1 VDHRTDIFSLGVM
14 LYEMAT
20 GKRPF
25 GGASSV
31 ELLSSILKDKPPSL
45 SETKPGLPPRL
56 GQIVGRCLEKARE
69 DRLQTAS
76 AVLGELRVLRK
87 ALDSGATAS
96 PATGPERRPDASL
109 GRAEVP
115 WIVVMPLKAQG
126 ADPELAAFADG
137 LGEDIT
143 TGLSGFPHLHV
154 ISRHSALQHAGRTAD
169 VRAVGR
175 ELGAR
180 YALEGAVRKAG
191 SAVRVS
197 VQLLDAASGTHMWA
211 ETYDRDLA
219 GPGTFEVQDEIT
231 DRVVATVADPFGV
244 LVHSMAAAVLGKP
257 LAQLTATELVLRFF
271 AYWHQIRADEH
282 ARLRT
287 ALEQALEREPT
298 HPDAWAYLSRL
309 YSHEHQHRMNL
320 LPDSVERALKA
331 ARRAVEADRTC
342 QAGWEALAEA
352 SYFARDLGT
361 FRNAAER
368 AMALN
373 PRNTSTVA
381 LMGVLISYSGE
392 WDRGVGIMRRSME
405 LNPHHA
411 GWYHFPLFFDH
422 YRKREFDQALETTK
436 RINMPE
442 FFWTH
447 SAIAAASGRLGRT
460 EEARAALEALRRLLP
475 AYRDELGPTLGS
487 WILDTDVVERV
498 MEGVADAEVL
508 VAERPH
514 PTPAS
519 AVTPTSAS
527 GRAAA
532 STDSGATR
540 IQALAVLPFA
550 DMSQA
555 KDQEYLCEGMA
566 EEILNALT
574 RLPGLRVIARTSA
587 FRLRDEPD
595 LRKVGEALG
604 VDVVLQGSVRRADQR
619 LRITAQLVDVADD
632 SHIWSERFDRE
643 MTDVF
648 AIQDEIANAIVKKL
662 HVSLGTSEPSRR
674 PTENVAAYEA
684 LVEARH
690 FFSKHTPV
698 AAERALVCLRRAL
711 SLDPDYPDAL
721 VLHAF
726 YHFMMGY
733 MFANPLEVLPQVKR
747 LAGRALELD
756 PHHGEAQSAVAVAA
770 MWADW
775 DWLACERHHRRALE
789 LAPASARAHELYGL
803 SSLLATGR
811 LEEALAELDRAVEL
825 DPLSALYA
833 GNRGR
838 VLTCLR
844 RFAEA
849 EETCRRGLALDPGQ
863 LLVQVELIYALTF
876 QSRFE
881 EAVAMG
887 RKAIA
892 DNGPVKAPVNALAL
906 ALALAGERDE
916 AWRLLDAAGEAGR
929 AAYRSPLT
937 KGLVH
942 AVCSEMDD
950 AIECVQRA
958 VDERDPLLLYLKV
971 HPMFDALRAD
981 PRYPELLRRVNLDNG
996 GQA

>member
-1 VDHRTDIFSLGVM
+1 M
-14 LYEMAT
+14 L
-20 GKRPF
+20 
-25 GGASSV
+25 
-31 ELLSSILKDKPPSL
+31 
-45 SETKPGLPPRL
+45 
-56 GQIVGRCLEKARE
+56 
-69 DRLQTAS
+69 
-76 AVLGELRVLRK
+76 
-87 ALDSGATAS
+87 
-96 PATGPERRPDASL
+96 
-109 GRAEVP
+109 
-115 WIVVMPLKAQG
+115 PLKAQG
-126 ADPELAAFADG
+126 SDHELAAFADG

-154 ISRHSALQHAGRTAD
+154 ISRHSALQYMGRTSD

-197 VQLLDAASGTHMWA
+197 VQLLDAATGTHLWA
-211 ETYDRDLA
+211 EAYDRDLA
-219 GPGTFEVQDEIT
+219 GPGIFKVQDEIT

-244 LVHSMAAAVLGKP
+244 LVRSMAAAVRGKP
-257 LAQLTATELVLRFF
+257 LEELTAPELVLRFF

-282 ARLRT
+282 ARLRA
-287 ALEQALEREPT
+287 ALEHALERDPT
-298 HPDAWAYLSRL
+298 YPDAWAYLSRL

-320 LPDSVERALKA
+320 LPDSVERARKA
-331 ARRAVEADRTC
+331 ARRAVEVDPTC

-352 SYFARDLGT
+352 SYFARDLGA

-381 LMGVLISYSGE
+381 LMGLLIGYSGE
-392 WDRGVGIMRRSME
+392 WDRGIGIMQRAMA

-411 GWYHFPLFFDH
+411 GWYHFLLFFDH

-447 SAIAAASGRLGRT
+447 SATAAASARLGRT
-460 EEARAALEALRRLLP
+460 EEARAALDALRRFLP
-475 AYRDELGPTLGS
+475 GYRDELGPTLGL

-498 MEGVADAEVL
+498 MEGVAQAEVL
-508 VAERPH
+508 VGERPH
-514 PTPAS
+514 AAPAS
-519 AVTPTSAS
+519 GVTPTSAV

-532 STDSGATR
+532 STDGGATR
-540 IQALAVLPFA
+540 IQSLAVLPFA
-550 DMSQA
+550 DMSPA

-566 EEILNALT
+566 EEIMNALT
-574 RLPGLRVIARTSA
+574 RLRGLRVIARTSA
-587 FRLRDEPD
+587 FRFRDEQD

-604 VDVVLQGSVRRADQR
+604 VDVVLQGSVRRANER
-619 LRITAQLVDVADD
+619 LRITAQLVDVGDD

-648 AIQDEIANAIVKKL
+648 AIQDEIAGAIVKKL

-674 PTENVAAYEA
+674 HTENVAAYEA

-690 FFSKHTPV
+690 FFFKFTPA

-711 SLDPDYPDAL
+711 SIDPDYPDAL
-721 VLHAF
+721 LMHAI
-726 YHFMMGY
+726 YHVMMGY
-733 MFANPLEVLPQVKR
+733 MFVNPLEVLPQIR
-747 LAGRALELD
+747 LLAGRALELD
-756 PHHGEAQSAVAVAA
+756 PNNGEAQSAAAIAA
-770 MWADW
+770 MWTDW
-775 DWLACERHHRRALE
+775 DWPACERHHRRALE

-803 SSLLATGR
+803 SSPLVAGR
-811 LEEALAELDRAVEL
+811 FEEALAELNRAVEL

-838 VLTCLR
+838 VLTCMR
-844 RFAEA
+844 RFADA

-863 LLVQVELIYALTF
+863 LLVQVELMYTLTF
-876 QSRFE
+876 QGRFA
-881 EAVAMG
+881 EAVTMG

-892 DNGPVKAPVNALAL
+892 DNGFVKAPLNALAL

-916 AWRLLDAAGEAGR
+916 AWRLLDAAGETGSAG
-929 AAYRSPLT
+929 YQSPLT
-937 KGLVH
+937 RGLVH

-950 AIECVQRA
+950 AIACVKRA
-958 VDERDPLLLYLKV
+958 VDERDPLLWYLGV

-981 PRYPELLRRVNLDNG
+981 PRYPELLRSVNLDSG
-996 GQA
+996 GKA